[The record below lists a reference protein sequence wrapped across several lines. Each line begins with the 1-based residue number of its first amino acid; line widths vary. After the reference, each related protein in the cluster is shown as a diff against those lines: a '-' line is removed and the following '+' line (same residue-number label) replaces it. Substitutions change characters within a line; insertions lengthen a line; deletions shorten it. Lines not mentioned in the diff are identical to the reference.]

1 VNPRRVPILGIVFLL
16 ICALGIAA
24 LRVLAP
30 QLLFPYGGGWLSS
43 MFFPRTALPPFVSDS
58 ALGAERVDFRSQD
71 DVPQAAW
78 RLATPGVHPW
88 ILYFHGNATAVTEGL
103 DRYRL
108 FQRLGFNIFAP
119 EYRGYNG
126 VPGRPGEASL
136 SHDALA
142 AYQHLRDTEHLRDQ
156 DIVIYGWSLGSAVA
170 IDLATRVSPR
180 ALIAEGSPASIAGM
194 VHDQLPLI
202 PVSLVLPTNR
212 FESIR
217 KLAQVRAPVLFIH
230 ARDDE
235 VVPFANG
242 RRLYEVA
249 RDPKAFLEL
258 DAGGHMDGPVADSA
272 RYLAG
277 VRQFLD
283 STH

>member
-1 VNPRRVPILGIVFLL
+1 MVALGMLF
-16 ICALGIAA
+16 ICALGLAT
-24 LRVLAP
+24 LRVIAP
-30 QLLFPYGGGWLSS
+30 QLLFPFGGGWLASV
-43 MFFPRTALPPFVSDS
+43 FFPRTALPPFVSDS
-58 ALGAERVDFRSQD
+58 AVGAERVDFRSHD
-71 DVPQAAW
+71 GVPQAAW

-88 ILYFHGNATAVTEGL
+88 MLYFHGNATAVTEGL

-108 FQRLGFNIFAP
+108 FQQLGFNIFAP

-126 VPGRPGEASL
+126 VPGHPGEASL
-136 SHDALA
+136 AHDALA
-142 AYQHLRDTEHLRDQ
+142 AYQYLRETEHLGDH

-170 IDLATRVSPR
+170 IDLATRVTPR
-180 ALIAEGSPASIAGM
+180 ALIAEGSPASIAAI
-194 VHDQLPLI
+194 VHERFPVI
-202 PVSLVLPTNR
+202 PISLVLPTNR
-212 FESIR
+212 FESIH
-217 KLAQVRAPVLFIH
+217 KLTQVRAPVLFIH

-242 RRLYEVA
+242 RRLYDVA

-258 DAGGHMDGPVADSA
+258 DAGGHADGPIADSA

-277 VRQFLD
+277 ARQFLD